1 MKVKMTQWQSF
12 GKCCTRASSDSST
25 YVRDTGRSG
34 AALAA
39 WVSRGLR
46 AFLPVTVMVTL
57 ALFQN
62 SEGIAP
68 AQQQVALL
76 DLQSALFCSQ
86 LEIQK
91 LQRLVRQKERQLA
104 DCKRCVQ
111 LVEAAAQEREQQKE
125 AAWKHNQVTH

>member
-1 MKVKMTQWQSF
+1 M
-12 GKCCTRASSDSST
+12 
-25 YVRDTGRSG
+25 YVRATGRSG
-34 AALAA
+34 PALAA
-39 WVSRGLR
+39 QVSRGLP
-46 AFLPVTVMVTL
+46 AFLPVILIVIL
-57 ALFQN
+57 LFQS

-104 DCKRCVQ
+104 DGKRCMQ
-111 LVEAAAQEREQQKE
+111 FVEAAAQEREQQKE
-125 AAWKHNQVTH
+125 AAWKHNQVNH